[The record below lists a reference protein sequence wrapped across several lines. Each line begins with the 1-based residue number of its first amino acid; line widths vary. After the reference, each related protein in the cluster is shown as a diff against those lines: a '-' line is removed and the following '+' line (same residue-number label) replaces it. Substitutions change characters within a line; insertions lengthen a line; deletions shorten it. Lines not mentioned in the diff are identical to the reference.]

1 MMPNPHDR
9 EPAQPPPGERASAPV
24 ILDRPVYHWYHK
36 IWAVLLITFCLEI
49 GLFLTVFPWTTYWEI
64 NYFSQ
69 LLPGWRVLWYNAY
82 LRGAVSGL
90 GVLNLYI
97 ALAEIFR
104 LRRFAR
110 RDYR

>member
-1 MMPNPHDR
+1 MPNPHDR
-9 EPAQPPPGERASAPV
+9 EPAQPSGERASAPV
-24 ILDRPVYHWYHK
+24 ILDRSVYHWYHK

-49 GLFLTVFPWTTYWEI
+49 GLFLTVFPWTAYWEI

-69 LLPGWRVLWYNAY
+69 LLPGWRALWYNAY

>member
-1 MMPNPHDR
+1 MMPNTPGP
-9 EPAQPPPGERASAPV
+9 EPAHSAEEERAPAPV
-24 ILDRPVYHWYHK
+24 ILDRTVYRWYHK

-49 GLFLTVFPWTTYWEI
+49 GLFLAVFPWTSYWEI

-69 LLPGWRVLWYNAY
+69 LLPGWHVLWYNPY

-104 LRRFAR
+104 LRHFAP
-110 RDYR
+110 RDQR

>member
-1 MMPNPHDR
+1 MPAEPGTGGEPTPAPMMV
-9 EPAQPPPGERASAPV
+9 QP
-24 ILDRPVYHWYHK
+24 LVYRWYHK
-36 IWAVLLITFCLEI
+36 IWAVLMITFCVEI
-49 GLFLTVFPWTTYWEI
+49 GCFLTIFPWTGYWEI

-69 LLPGWRVLWYNAY
+69 IVPGWHVIWYNAY

-97 ALAEIFR
+97 ALAEVFR

-110 RDYR
+110 R